1 VTLRRSSEH
10 QFEVL
15 EAIEGAAR
23 RRVLVYGSL
32 PPHARDLDLVVHPD
46 DSTPIATALRRSGC
60 SNRGRQWVA
69 FRGCEVTV
77 VDLVPLARLRLPADE
92 ETALFAEATPLDGL
106 SRVVEPSAH
115 HVLLILARRLSNA
128 RVLTAKH
135 RRRIDRV
142 LADDTAAWDRALGRA
157 GGWAAADALAH
168 LQALHRSQAVRPRA
182 LRLPRR
188 PRRTRLVALCG
199 PDEARVSFHA
209 RALRD
214 ALERLDYDVVVERP
228 RRLGAWDR
236 AGAPA
241 LRGAAVALA
250 LWRPPARLA
259 GRGSVVVYERYTL
272 DYAIES
278 SAGVALVRLLRFLA
292 PRTLRTYLLD
302 GPSDAAQPD
311 VAGVFGARRLDLERP
326 EGELCRELV
335 EDVWS
340 ALERRTRLGSALRA
354 ARDRARRRRLDA
366 GDDGRESTLRSCG
379 DAGSP
384 LR

>member
-1 VTLRRSSEH
+1 M
-10 QFEVL
+10 
-15 EAIEGAAR
+15 
-23 RRVLVYGSL
+23 LVYGSL

-46 DSTPIATALRRSGC
+46 DSTPIATALRRSGY
-60 SNRGRQWVA
+60 SNHGRQWVA

-77 VDLVPLARLRLPADE
+77 VDLVPLARLGLPADE

-168 LQALHRSQAVRPRA
+168 LQALHRSEAVRPRA
-182 LRLPRR
+182 ARLHRR

-199 PDEARVSFHA
+199 PDEVRVSFHA

-214 ALERLDYDVVVERP
+214 ALERLGYDAVVERP
-228 RRLGAWDR
+228 RGLGARDR
-236 AGAPA
+236 EGAAA
-241 LRGAAVALA
+241 LRGGAAALE
-250 LWRPPARLA
+250 LWRRPARLA
-259 GRGSVVVYERYTL
+259 GRGSIVVYERYTL
-272 DYAIES
+272 DYAIAS
-278 SAGVALVRLLRFLA
+278 SAGAVRARLMRFLA
-292 PRTLRTYLLD
+292 PWPLRTYLLD
-302 GPSDAAQPD
+302 RPADAEQPDAASYPTA
-311 VAGVFGARRLDLERP
+311 AGVFGARRLDPERP
-326 EGELCRELV
+326 EAELCRELV

-340 ALERRTRLGSALRA
+340 ALEGRTRIGSALRN
-354 ARDRARRRRLDA
+354 ARDRADRGRIRARRRR
-366 GDDGRESTLRSCG
+366 
-379 DAGSP
+379 P
-384 LR
+384 